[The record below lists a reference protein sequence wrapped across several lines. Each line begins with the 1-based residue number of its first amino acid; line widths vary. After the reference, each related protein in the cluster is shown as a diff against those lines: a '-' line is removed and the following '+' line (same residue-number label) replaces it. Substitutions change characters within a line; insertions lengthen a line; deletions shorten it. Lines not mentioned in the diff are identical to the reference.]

1 MTQADQAVRFAS
13 GVSEEDDL
21 GEALDEAIG
30 EVAAALGPEPLELA
44 LVFASYHHR
53 NRFNLIASEVQA
65 QLRPRVA
72 LGVTAVGI
80 IGSGFELENRPGLAI
95 LGARLGGAWVHAF
108 TYQDLDWSGQSDP
121 HLLRLRLLGPYSKSS
136 DLAALVMFA
145 DPFSTPMLSLLPA
158 LNDAFA
164 GVPVIGG
171 MASGAATAGDNRLML
186 NSEISRE
193 GAVGGRYRYFGVI
206 FDTKFGI
213 GEDAVVALAGI
224 GPDALFGIVGKG
236 LAEAGNGG
244 GVAGFQFVEDRL
256 D

>member
-95 LGARLGGAWVHAF
+95 LGARLGGAR
-108 TYQDLDWSGQSDP
+108 S
-121 HLLRLRLLGPYSKSS
+121 RL
-136 DLAALVMFA
+136 
-145 DPFSTPMLSLLPA
+145 
-158 LNDAFA
+158 
-164 GVPVIGG
+164 
-171 MASGAATAGDNRLML
+171 
-186 NSEISRE
+186 SR
-193 GAVGGRYRYFGVI
+193 
-206 FDTKFGI
+206 
-213 GEDAVVALAGI
+213 
-224 GPDALFGIVGKG
+224 
-236 LAEAGNGG
+236 
-244 GVAGFQFVEDRL
+244 
-256 D
+256 